1 MIDLNNIEEVIK
13 EEKKILRNKS
23 KNYKENFFEIKN
35 FIEKEILHIETL
47 KKNGINII
55 PEINFKDLS

>member
-23 KNYKENFFEIKN
+23 KNYKTYNCDTQYEGDHAN
-35 FIEKEILHIETL
+35 
-47 KKNGINII
+47 
-55 PEINFKDLS
+55 